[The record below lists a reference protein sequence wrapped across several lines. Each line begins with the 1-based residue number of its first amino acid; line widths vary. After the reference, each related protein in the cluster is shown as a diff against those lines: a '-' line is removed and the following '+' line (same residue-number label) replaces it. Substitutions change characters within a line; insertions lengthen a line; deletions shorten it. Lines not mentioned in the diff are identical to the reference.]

1 VGYNRNRSKL
11 SVKRWTRFQ
20 INRDPICCILLI
32 IPALS
37 AHSFAGD
44 GENLKRFIYKNGG
57 PVLDTG
63 PPFFIVTR
71 KEVIKNLCHLCT
83 GGLVCRIQFS
93 VASGYNAAFYK
104 GSLAFTLMAFSSPSC
119 FVKHTEYHEAAEIA
133 IPYSFR
139 RIPEPDG
146 AG

>member
-1 VGYNRNRSKL
+1 MYANQYLGELFITLYFFLLEGLFYVGYNRNRSKL

-20 INRDPICCILLI
+20 INRDSICCILLI

-57 PVLDTG
+57 PVLDTE

-104 GSLAFTLMAFSSPSC
+104 GFKSIFRVVRNGC
-119 FVKHTEYHEAAEIA
+119 VIAEI
-133 IPYSFR
+133 
-139 RIPEPDG
+139 
-146 AG
+146 